1 MDFAGAVRF
10 PGSVARYAV
19 RLGILGVCLT
29 MAASFAAPQTT
40 TQAAHG
46 GDLVTALLVSDIH
59 FDPFLDPVKVT
70 QLAAADTKEWKSIL
84 AAAPSV
90 DREQRYAALEK
101 ACPTRGEDTSY
112 ALLDSSLQA
121 IRKEAA
127 GARFVTV
134 SGDLLAHSFNCKYS
148 AVFPHAAAGDYRAF
162 TEKTLT
168 FVVEQLRAALPSV
181 PVYEA
186 LGNNDSDCGD
196 YRLDAHSG
204 FLAAM
209 GDVLTRDF
217 PRGERKN
224 AQETFAAGGYFSAR
238 FPAPIRDARLVVLD
252 DIFMSRQYAT
262 CAGKPDASAGEAQI
276 AWLEQQL
283 TDARNNHEKVW
294 VMAHI
299 PPGVDVYS
307 SAKHLDE
314 VCSGKGAKMF
324 LSSEKLAEVLT
335 QFSDVVALTIFA
347 HTHMDEVRILQPE
360 DASRAA
366 ASSKGVAAKL
376 VSSISP
382 INGNAPSFTVAQVD
396 PASAALEDFQVFA
409 ASNATGIQMTWN
421 EEYDWRKTYHESE
434 FSAAGVSKEI
444 AGFGADKDAKTDES
458 RSYIGDFFVG
468 SSQLL
473 AFIWPQYV
481 CSLSSDSA
489 QAFKACV
496 CPAEK

>member
-1 MDFAGAVRF
+1 
-10 PGSVARYAV
+10 
-19 RLGILGVCLT
+19 
-29 MAASFAAPQTT
+29 
-40 TQAAHG
+40 
-46 GDLVTALLVSDIH
+46 
-59 FDPFLDPVKVT
+59 
-70 QLAAADTKEWKSIL
+70 
-84 AAAPSV
+84 
-90 DREQRYAALEK
+90 
-101 ACPTRGEDTSY
+101 
-112 ALLDSSLQA
+112 
-121 IRKEAA
+121 
-127 GARFVTV
+127 
-134 SGDLLAHSFNCKYS
+134 
-148 AVFPHAAAGDYRAF
+148 
-162 TEKTLT
+162 
-168 FVVEQLRAALPSV
+168 
-181 PVYEA
+181 
-186 LGNNDSDCGD
+186 
-196 YRLDAHSG
+196 
-204 FLAAM
+204 
-209 GDVLTRDF
+209 
-217 PRGERKN
+217 
-224 AQETFAAGGYFSAR
+224 
-238 FPAPIRDARLVVLD
+238 
-252 DIFMSRQYAT
+252 
-262 CAGKPDASAGEAQI
+262 
-276 AWLEQQL
+276 
-283 TDARNNHEKVW
+283 
-294 VMAHI
+294 
-299 PPGVDVYS
+299 
-307 SAKHLDE
+307 
-314 VCSGKGAKMF
+314 
-324 LSSEKLAEVLT
+324 VLT